1 MEDNKLAKISL
12 GINALLVIAVII
24 LFVKMPGGIV
34 GEGGEDDSLSTE
46 VNFEDDGQLTI
57 AYYRSDSLSTK
68 SDFVVEV
75 QNQIEQVQV
84 KAQNDMA
91 SKEGEIQR
99 WQKSWED
106 KGTLLPREQEVYMA
120 EAQQKQMEIAQFE
133 QDLNMKV
140 QMEQEN
146 LMLAL
151 YQRLES
157 YAKSFCEKNQI
168 DMLVSLQMGQNV
180 IYMNPTLDVT
190 KQFLNHVNKEY
201 NSTFDGEEL
210 EVGAEK

>member
-12 GINALLVIAVII
+12 GINALLIIAVIV
-24 LFVKMPGGIV
+24 LFVKMPSGSAGNTDEI
-34 GEGGEDDSLSTE
+34 DSTLVE
-46 VNFEDDGQLTI
+46 FVDDGQLTI
-57 AYYRSDSLSTK
+57 AYYRSDTLSAK
-68 SDFVVEV
+68 SDFVKEV

-84 KAQNDMA
+84 DAQNDMA
-91 SKEGEIQR
+91 AKEKEIQR

-106 KGTLLPREQEVYMA
+106 KGQLLPREQEVYMA

-140 QMEQEN
+140 GMEQEN

-151 YQRLES
+151 YQRLEK
-157 YAKSFCEKNQI
+157 YAKSFCEKNEI

-201 NSTFDGEEL
+201 NSTFEGEMPEAGEE
-210 EVGAEK
+210 E